1 LSKIRIP
8 ERLVAE
14 PAALEREE
22 QRHFV
27 ATEKPPAKKYKIL
40 DPKTKNVW
48 GFVVVDDTRRGPGL
62 GGIRIAPDL
71 SLWEVV
77 RLARAMTLKNSAAN
91 LPLGGAKSGIVF
103 DPEHFGRARGMKQD
117 LIDAF
122 AEAIHPIEDYISA
135 PDMGTDENDIQRIY
149 HWNAN
154 ALGEA
159 RHGRGGAGRPHIK
172 GGIPIDKWGLT
183 GHSLY
188 AAIKTTEQ
196 IDPGF
201 QIQGARVVIQGYGNV
216 GAAIAHKLAEEGA
229 VIVGASDINVALWC
243 AKGLQVRELD
253 QVRSQSKGLAAY
265 RGHVDKRFYEGNLDR
280 LLEAPC
286 DLLIPAARP
295 DAITA
300 RNADRLMCSKIFQGA
315 NTPSNKMTEY
325 YLENRRKIISYTD
338 FIVNSGGVI
347 GCAVEVMMNR
357 DDAYHKRVLK
367 EGDHGRPYVENLIF
381 DTVNKNV
388 LTITKRLKE
397 RSGKDIIFRE
407 EAMRLAEE
415 RLEKPDEY
423 WL

>member
-1 LSKIRIP
+1 MTRVKIP
-8 ERLVAE
+8 ETLVAE
-14 PAALEREE
+14 PAATEPEE
-22 QRHFV
+22 QRHFT
-27 ATEKPPAKKYKIL
+27 ASEKPPAKKYRIL
-40 DPKTKNVW
+40 DHKTKQVW

-71 SLWEVV
+71 SLWEVA
-77 RLARAMTLKNSAAN
+77 RLARTMTLKNSAAN
-91 LPLGGAKSGIVF
+91 LPLGGAKSGIIF
-103 DPEHFGRARGMKQD
+103 DSAQFGRAHGMKQD

-122 AEAIHPIEDYISA
+122 AEAIHPIEDYIPA
-135 PDMGTDENDIQRIY
+135 PDMGTDENDVQRIY
-149 HWNAN
+149 QWNAN
-154 ALGEA
+154 ALGEV
-159 RHGRGGAGRPHIK
+159 RHGRGGAGRPAVK

-188 AAIKTTEQ
+188 AGVKTLEQ

-201 QIQGARVVIQGYGNV
+201 QIKGARVVIQGYGNV
-216 GAAIAHKLAEEGA
+216 GAAIANKLAEEGA
-229 VIVGASDINVALWC
+229 VIVGASDINVALWR
-243 AKGLQVRELD
+243 AKGLQVRELN
-253 QVRSQSKGLAAY
+253 QVRGNAKGLGAY
-265 RGHVDKRFYEGNLDR
+265 RGNVDKRFYEGNLDR

-286 DLLIPAARP
+286 DILIPAARP

-338 FIVNSGGVI
+338 FIVNCGGVI
-347 GCAVEVMMNR
+347 GCAVEVLMNR
-357 DDAYHKRVLK
+357 DNNYRQRVMQD
-367 EGDHGRPYVENLIF
+367 GGNGRPYVEKLIF
-381 DTVNKNV
+381 DTVNKNM
-388 LTITKRLKE
+388 LTISKRLKE

-415 RLEKPDEY
+415 RLEKPEEY